1 MTTAPVA
8 IALGSNLGNSL
19 EILEAAL
26 VSLHDWPGIRVTARS
41 QWYVTAPI
49 GPPQPDYLN
58 GCALLETELSPQ
70 ELMQILLKIES
81 QFGRERR
88 ERWGARTLD
97 LDLLLFNHVILE
109 TQELTIPH
117 PRMNDRAFVLIPLA
131 EIAAN
136 WLEPKAGLT
145 IAQLVQLVD
154 SIGVKPM
161 QSNPPLSNSLQS
173 NSLQSNLL
181 Q

>member
-26 VSLHDWPGIRVTARS
+26 VSLDDWPGIRVTARS
-41 QWYVTAPI
+41 QWYITAPI

-58 GCALLETELSPQ
+58 GCALLETTCAPA
-70 ELMQILLKIES
+70 ELMQVLLQIEA

-109 TQELTIPH
+109 TPELTIPH
-117 PRMNDRAFVLIPLA
+117 PRMNDRAFVLVPLA
-131 EIAAN
+131 EIAAD
-136 WLEPKAGLT
+136 WIEPQTGKT
-145 IAQLVQLVD
+145 IAQLAQMLDSDGVRPLQLNLH
-154 SIGVKPM
+154 P
-161 QSNPPLSNSLQS
+161 NLQR
-173 NSLQSNLL
+173 
-181 Q
+181 